1 MGIKKLEYTDTMDT
15 IDTIIKKIDLIEE
28 QTINLIKERDE
39 WKRMYYELKQEC
51 EETIKAF
58 KN

>member
-1 MGIKKLEYTDTMDT
+1 MND
-15 IDTIIKKIDLIEE
+15 IDSILKKIDLIEE

-39 WKRMYYELKQEC
+39 WKRMYYELKKDFDNL
-51 EETIKAF
+51 IKAF

>member
-1 MGIKKLEYTDTMDT
+1 MND
-15 IDTIIKKIDLIEE
+15 IDSILKKIDLIEE

-39 WKRMYYELKQEC
+39 WKRMYYELKKDFDKL
-51 EETIKAF
+51 IKAF

>member
-1 MGIKKLEYTDTMDT
+1 LGIKKLEYTDTMDT

>member
-1 MGIKKLEYTDTMDT
+1 MDT